1 MEGNETQCPLG
12 STKLTESISDLSS
25 GIVFSSVTMFIRGVK
40 GVLKL
45 EFCPERLICIVN
57 NQDEVP

>member
-12 STKLTESISDLSS
+12 STKPTESDLSS

>member
-1 MEGNETQCPLG
+1 MR
-12 STKLTESISDLSS
+12 TKLTESTSDLSS